1 MATRKRYAHV
11 ELSRDIETDRPVAV
25 IYTPADISAKELTDL
40 HGKLF
45 TDIFKKQGKGLGLVA
60 CEGCRS
66 GLDKLILKD
75 ILTIPA
81 EKGLGQIRVGL

>member
-1 MATRKRYAHV
+1 MATRKRFAQV
-11 ELSRDIETDRPVAV
+11 QLSRDIETDRPIAT
-25 IYTPADISAKELTDL
+25 IYAPADITMAELSGV
-40 HGKLF
+40 HSKLF

-81 EKGLGQIRVGL
+81 EKGLAEVKVSF